1 MKRIIALDLGTVR
14 IGVAVTDPLGTFAQG
29 VECWD
34 AASGWMGKLGELM
47 AQYGTDRLLLG
58 LPRKED
64 GTEGEMAAK
73 VRETAGRIA
82 KPYPQ
87 VQIRFWDERYTS
99 RVAQSAMIEGDLSRR
114 KRKGKVDQIAASLI
128 LQNFID
134 AGGAEGFR

>member
-14 IGVAVTDPLGTFAQG
+14 I
-29 VECWD
+29 
-34 AASGWMGKLGELM
+34 
-47 AQYGTDRLLLG
+47 GTDRLLLG

-73 VRETAGRIA
+73 VRETAGRSA
-82 KPYPQ
+82 KRYPQ